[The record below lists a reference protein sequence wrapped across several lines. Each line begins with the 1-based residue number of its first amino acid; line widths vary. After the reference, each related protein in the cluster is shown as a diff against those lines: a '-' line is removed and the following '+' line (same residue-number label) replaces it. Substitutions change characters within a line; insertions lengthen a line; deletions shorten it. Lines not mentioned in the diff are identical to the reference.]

1 MYRGEGAANESSRRI
16 WAAAGRP
23 LCAAVAAPRQ
33 DVQVSSIV
41 ARVRIQLASDLH
53 LELLERSWPLERVIA
68 PAQDA
73 DVLVLAGDI
82 HRGLHAIDRFAD
94 WPVPVLYLAGNHEY
108 YGGLWEQ
115 LRIDLRRK
123 ADGTVVRFLDN
134 DVVTLGDVRFLGSTL
149 WTDYRVTG
157 DPQPAAMEAAEATV
171 LDHQRIG
178 TRLGPLRAAQLLDEH
193 LHSRDWLQREL
204 FRSEAARTVVITH
217 HAPHPGSI
225 HPRYAGNPV
234 NGAFVSDLTELV
246 ERADLWLHG
255 HVHDSFDYRVG
266 NCRVVCNPRGYAQ
279 NRKTVSDAR
288 DLQFE
293 NPAFQPGLVIDLSD
307 TISSTHRPVART
319 QRR

>member
-1 MYRGEGAANESSRRI
+1 MSGRTARSTRESGSVQSDLRRGCDGKTDRRPE
-16 WAAAGRP
+16 ATE
-23 LCAAVAAPRQ
+23 L
-33 DVQVSSIV
+33 QVSSIV

-53 LELLERSWPLERVIA
+53 LDLLERSFPLERVIV

-82 HRGLHAIDRFAD
+82 HRGVRAIGRFAD

-115 LRIDLRRK
+115 LRADLRRQ
-123 ADGTVVRFLDN
+123 AQGTAVRFLDN
-134 DVVTLGDVRFLGSTL
+134 DAVTLGDVRFLGSTL
-149 WTDYRVTG
+149 WTDYLLS
-157 DPQPAAMEAAEATV
+157 DQPQRCAMEAAEATV
-171 LDHQRIG
+171 LDHQRIN
-178 TRLGPLRAAQLLDEH
+178 TRAGPLRAAQALDDH
-193 LHSRDWLQREL
+193 LRSRDWLSREL
-204 FRSEAARTVVITH
+204 YRSDAARTVVVTH

-225 HPRYAGNPV
+225 HVRYAGNPV

-266 NCRVVCNPRGYAQ
+266 GCRVVCNPRGYAQ
-279 NRKTVSDAR
+279 NRKTVSDPA

-293 NPAFQPGLVIDLSD
+293 NPAFQPDLVIDLS
-307 TISSTHRPVART
+307 RPD
-319 QRR
+319 RRGTGER